1 MAEKQPYRISIYHN
15 WALQLQLLL
24 DWEDAARLAF
34 EEAYASGIIDR
45 PVELLSRDV
54 WGAPNGSALEVGK
67 AMREIVKNDRIHGMI
82 GLAMTEDC
90 AYMRDEINESL
101 RIPVLSFSSTI
112 DFDGPY
118 CFQTQCGTFL
128 DEAVVIASFLRAQ
141 GHDAIAMMHDTSFQG
156 EEFGEALR
164 AAAHRFG
171 LQIASSA
178 PVNAFATE
186 ADLLERLHQA
196 RKTGVKAF
204 AYVGMGGQFKQ
215 LASAFRKVDWDPMR
229 ITGMT
234 LCGSNPGFDGPAQ
247 YEGWYGLEQ
256 FHEGNET
263 FNAMAAAFRKRFGR
277 DGAHTWAAHGYDEG
291 RVMALALGRAEVPS
305 PAGIATAMEHIRMLP
320 AAVGGPGNHISFGP
334 HDHRGYKGDF
344 FAIRR
349 VVDGRNELVGVPSQ
363 FIAKI

>member
-1 MAEKQPYRISIYHN
+1 MSSLTPYRISVFHN

-34 EEAYASGIIDR
+34 EEAHAQGIIDR
-45 PVELLSRDV
+45 PVEIVSRDV
-54 WGAPNGSALEVGK
+54 WGAPNGSALEVGE
-67 AMREIVKNDRIHGMI
+67 AMREIVANDRVHGMI

-90 AYMRDEINESL
+90 AYLRDEINESM

-112 DFDGPY
+112 DFDGPF

-128 DEAVVIASFLRAQ
+128 DEAVIIASYLRAQ
-141 GHDAIAMMHDTSFQG
+141 GHEAIAMMHDTSFQG

-164 AAAHRFG
+164 AAAHRVG
-171 LQIASSA
+171 LQIATSA
-178 PVNAFATE
+178 PVNAFAPE
-186 ADLLERLHQA
+186 SELVEKLEQA
-196 RKTGVKAF
+196 RRSGVGAF

-215 LASAFRKVDWDPMR
+215 LARAFRKVDWNPMR
-229 ITGMT
+229 MTGLT
-234 LCGSNPGFDGPAQ
+234 LCGANPGFDGPAQ
-247 YEGWYGLEQ
+247 YEGWIGLEQ
-256 FHEGNET
+256 FHEDNPV
-263 FNAMAAAFRKRFGR
+263 FQAMAQAFRQRFGR

-291 RVMALALGRAEVPS
+291 RVMALALGRANPAT
-305 PAGIATAMEHIRMLP
+305 PAGVAKAIESIRMLP

-349 VVDGRNELVGVPSQ
+349 IVDGRNELVGVPSQ
-363 FIAKI
+363 FIASI